1 MGRPVEFVE
10 AIMSAN
16 CCPPSKKPAVDPA
29 WRRALW
35 IALIVN
41 AAMFIVE
48 IVAGELADSRS
59 LQADALDFFSDAA
72 NYAISLGVAG
82 LALAWRSRAA
92 LFKGVTLALLGAYVM
107 IAALMAAID
116 GASPEP
122 RIMGAIGVSALLAN
136 VAVALMLY
144 RFREGDANM
153 QSVWICSRNDA
164 IANVAVVA
172 AAVGVFGTGDAW
184 PDLIV
189 AAIMATIGLLGGY
202 RIIRLAWDELSSE
215 RELAGVQS

>member
-10 AIMSAN
+10 VTMSAH
-16 CCPPSKKPAVDPA
+16 CCAPSEKPAVDPR

-59 LQADALDFFSDAA
+59 LQADALDFFSDAS

-82 LALAWRSRAA
+82 LALAWRARAA
-92 LFKGVTLALLGAYVM
+92 LFKGITLVLLGGYVM
-107 IAALMAAID
+107 IAALMAAIG

-122 RIMGAIGVSALLAN
+122 RIMGAIGASALVAN
-136 VAVALMLY
+136 VTVALMLY

-164 IANVAVVA
+164 ISNVAVVA
-172 AAVGVFGTGDAW
+172 AAFGVFGTGNAW

-189 AAIMATIGLLGGY
+189 AAVMATIGLSGGY

-215 RELAGVQS
+215 HELAGARL